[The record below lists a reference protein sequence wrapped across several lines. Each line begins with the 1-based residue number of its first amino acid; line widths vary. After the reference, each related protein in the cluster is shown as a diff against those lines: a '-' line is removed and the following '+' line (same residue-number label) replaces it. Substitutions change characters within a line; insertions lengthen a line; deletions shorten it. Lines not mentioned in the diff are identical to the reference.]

1 MKKFQTGFT
10 LIELMIV
17 VAIIGILAAIA
28 IPAYNGYID
37 TAKKDKVHAHFETGF
52 KEISNEIK
60 KDTTSVALGQALG
73 SFFRSTRT
81 NTATSASSQTLLI
94 NFLNGVHNNETS
106 TINYA
111 PDTVASVAYPA
122 YFAVTTATC
131 TGIAG
136 TTPVAAG
143 QIGIFWDGTRNNQGA
158 GVTVCQ
164 PTYGP
169 AGDKLAAK
177 IKSVTWE

>member
-1 MKKFQTGFT
+1 MKKIQAGFT

-37 TAKKDKVHAHFETGF
+37 TAKKDKVHAHFEQGF

-60 KDTTSVALGQALG
+60 KDTTAVALGQVAG

-81 NTATSASSQTLLI
+81 NTATSATSLTLLV
-94 NFLNGVHNNETS
+94 NYLNGRHDGETADV
-106 TINYA
+106 NFA
-111 PDTVASVAYPA
+111 PDVIGSTTYPA
-122 YFAVTTATC
+122 YVAATSVLCAMPTTA
-131 TGIAG
+131 A
-136 TTPVAAG
+136 TTG
-143 QIGIFWDGTRNNQGA
+143 QIGIFWDGSRNNAGV

-164 PTYGP
+164 PAYGP
-169 AGDKLAAK
+169 TGDLLPTKQ
-177 IKSVTWE
+177 KSVGWE